1 MFSRED
7 AEKLKKDCIDALN
20 KAGHR
25 TKKRNDN
32 SKRKQRADKKIV
44 EETPLDKMEVKDA
57 KRLGYSNWVEWN
69 EKYEYENGLQEGYY
83 DDYSEDSRA

>member
-1 MFSRED
+1 MFSREE

-25 TKKRNDN
+25 SKKRKDN
-32 SKRKQRADKKIV
+32 SKRKQRSDKKIV
-44 EETPLDKMEVKDA
+44 DNTPLDELEVKDA

-69 EKYEYENGLQEGYY
+69 EKYEYENTEDNSKY
-83 DDYSEDSRA
+83 DDYSEDSKA